1 LFRNPYVACE
11 KTDGIRFLLLAAS
24 GCIFLIGRKEEVR
37 MIPDKFLPRKGRL
50 HEPQQLTLLDGELV
64 MDRLPNGESVA
75 RYLIYDAICIERDES
90 IKELNLMGRL
100 AAVAERVVAPLRE
113 LEEEER
119 MQSERNEA
127 AREPHA
133 NDGSGEAQLAKT
145 GRTKG
150 KNSLEIY
157 LKDFFEIFDL
167 LHIQRM
173 ALRLPHESDGIIFT
187 PVNLPYATGTCRQ
200 LLKWKPPHLNTVDFS
215 ADALYDEQ
223 GVPRL
228 FQLYIA
234 DHGVR
239 VFKGEFLAPYGK
251 LYKEL
256 LQMASSTRLSG
267 TIVECFWF
275 ASPPVYTFVPS
286 LRSAEDSRS
295 DKEVCRWRAWNAAK
309 PLYDVEN
316 GTWKEGGWVAER
328 IRTDKSLPNSFQVM
342 KKVQQSI
349 DDSITFRT
357 LLREAERYRIHG
369 KKTVGE
375 GCTLPPDHKKKAS

>member
-1 LFRNPYVACE
+1 PSR
-11 KTDGIRFLLLAAS
+11 T
-24 GCIFLIGRKEEVR
+24 GRE
-37 MIPDKFLPRKGRL
+37 RL
-50 HEPQQLTLLDGELV
+50 HLCLFPVLSF
-64 MDRLPNGESVA
+64 RL
-75 RYLIYDAICIERDES
+75 C
-90 IKELNLMGRL
+90 
-100 AAVAERVVAPLRE
+100 
-113 LEEEER
+113 
-119 MQSERNEA
+119 
-127 AREPHA
+127 
-133 NDGSGEAQLAKT
+133 
-145 GRTKG
+145 
-150 KNSLEIY
+150 
-157 LKDFFEIFDL
+157 FFF
-167 LHIQRM
+167 
-173 ALRLPHESDGIIFT
+173 
-187 PVNLPYATGTCRQ
+187 
-200 LLKWKPPHLNTVDFS
+200 
-215 ADALYDEQ
+215 
-223 GVPRL
+223 
-228 FQLYIA
+228 
-234 DHGVR
+234 
-239 VFKGEFLAPYGK
+239 
-251 LYKEL
+251 
-256 LQMASSTRLSG
+256 SSTRLSG